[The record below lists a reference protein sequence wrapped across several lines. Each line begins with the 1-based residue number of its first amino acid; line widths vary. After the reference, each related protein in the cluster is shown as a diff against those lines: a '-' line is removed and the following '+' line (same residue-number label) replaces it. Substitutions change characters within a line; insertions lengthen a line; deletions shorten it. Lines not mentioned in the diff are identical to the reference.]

1 MSTFEFKYRCLGDN
15 YSVKVNEHSLN
26 EALIKFSKC
35 YSKIEEIYSIKEV
48 VHDASTASGTEITLP
63 INE

>member
-48 VHDASTASGTEITLP
+48 VHDTRITKNTFDIP
-63 INE
+63 K